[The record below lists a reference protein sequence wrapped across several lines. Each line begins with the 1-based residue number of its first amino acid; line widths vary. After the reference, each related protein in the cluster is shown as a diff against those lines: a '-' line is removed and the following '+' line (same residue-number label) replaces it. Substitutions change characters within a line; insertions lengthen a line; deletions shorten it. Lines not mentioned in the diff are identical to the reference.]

1 MSFSFLKVQEITK
14 DKSKITLVNNLLKD
28 VVKLKL
34 DKRNGIVLPCT
45 DHYRT

>member
-14 DKSKITLVNNLLKD
+14 DKSKITLINNLLKD

-34 DKRNGIVLPCT
+34 DKRNGIVLSYT